1 MRTKSFYNISFTIP
15 NLQKTLL
22 DIERS
27 MKTKKMQSIETNTD
41 MAQILALKNKKYIIN
56 IFK

>member
-15 NLQKTLL
+15 NLQKNITRYRKKH
-22 DIERS
+22 EN
-27 MKTKKMQSIETNTD
+27 KKMQSIETNTD